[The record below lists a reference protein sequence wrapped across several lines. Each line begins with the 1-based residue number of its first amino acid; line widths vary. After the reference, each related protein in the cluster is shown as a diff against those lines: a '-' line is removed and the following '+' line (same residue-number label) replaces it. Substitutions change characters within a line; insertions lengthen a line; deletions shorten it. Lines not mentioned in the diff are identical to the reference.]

1 MAQSQT
7 VLRRKDTTS
16 NSALYISF
24 DLGDK
29 SWQISLGDDRFHVSR
44 HTVAA
49 GDTAGVDVDRRRSR
63 EPRSDAKGHLGGEK
77 GLTSPSS

>member
-1 MAQSQT
+1 MTKSQT

-16 NSALYISF
+16 GSALYISF

-49 GDTAGVDVDRRRSR
+49 GDTAAVAAHMRC
-63 EPRSDAKGHLGGEK
+63 PRPRHGPRPPI
-77 GLTSPSS
+77 TS